1 MMNDILTVAR
11 IWAGL
16 DRPVRDDVEGV
27 LDAETPEELE
37 HILLWS
43 NGLPDAVRKFR
54 QPLKNIDTKE
64 SRDMLSKLENA
75 VKEITA

>member
-1 MMNDILTVAR
+1 MNDLLTFAR

-16 DRPVRDDVEGV
+16 DRPVRDDIESI
-27 LDAETPEELE
+27 LHPSTTPEELE

-43 NGLPDAVRKFR
+43 NGLPDALRELRK
-54 QPLKNIDTKE
+54 PLKNIDTKE

>member
-1 MMNDILTVAR
+1 MTNDILTVAR

-37 HILLWS
+37 HVLLWS
-43 NGLPDAVRKFR
+43 NGLPSAVRELR
-54 QPLKNIDTKE
+54 QPLKNIDTWE
-64 SRDMLSKLENA
+64 ARGMLAKLEHA
-75 VKEITA
+75 VEKLP

>member
-1 MMNDILTVAR
+1 MTNDILTVAR

-43 NGLPDAVRKFR
+43 NGLTGVVRKLR

-64 SRDMLSKLENA
+64 SRAMLAELEHAVEKLP
-75 VKEITA
+75 